1 MRKFFD
7 ASLSSKGQIVIAKE
21 LRDRLGLSQNQILRE
36 TVENV
41 KLILVPVKRPSEM
54 GGFLKGKM
62 SKNAKQLIKETKSGW
77 E

>member
-36 TVENV
+36 TVENG